1 MPLQPTLLAGHK
13 DGGRGAL
20 PPRPAPT
27 AAAHKGA
34 AAPPPDCPGALG
46 SPPPD
51 GPPRRD
57 FLPLQWHPGTEGSP
71 GPQSGTRTADPGL
84 PRPTAAPRP
93 HRARAAPRPGLHPTA
108 RGGLGAPHSP
118 PPTGNIPEAFL
129 KLGGPPQPP
138 YPSSHSASSRAHA
151 GPRVPPPHKARA
163 PPEERADRG
172 GRGAGL

>member
-34 AAPPPDCPGALG
+34 AAPPPNCPGALG

-51 GPPRRD
+51 GLPRRD
-57 FLPLQWHPGTEGSP
+57 FLSLQWHPGSGGSP
-71 GPQSGTRTADPGL
+71 GPRSGTRPARPGL

-93 HRARAAPRPGLHPTA
+93 HRARAVPRPGLHPTA
-108 RGGLGAPHSP
+108 RGGLGAPYSP
-118 PPTGNIPEAFL
+118 PPTGNIPETFL
-129 KLGGPPQPP
+129 KLGGPPPP
-138 YPSSHSASSRAHA
+138 HPSSHSASSRAHA
-151 GPRVPPPHKARA
+151 GPRVPPHLHRSGA
-163 PPEERADRG
+163 PRG
-172 GRGAGL
+172 EG